1 MHDGATSTLM
11 GNLQAG
17 NGDNTGSS
25 TLLLSL
31 LSLQLRKTEGLRHCC
46 NQCCCHQYK
55 SEHRVLNIVL
65 FAIDVTAIICEW
77 ERTRLLSLVIVA
89 LSCCGQKRR
98 NKGSQIC
105 PMSNA
110 KAPTQCNGLFLM
122 TKTLS
127 SSSSPTPPPW
137 PPAICRQTAY
147 SVYEDGLVMNN
158 LWCGACHHDFEQNNP
173 APKWLNFEQYSKYL
187 AWDRN
192 WVFTCLSS

>member
-1 MHDGATSTLM
+1 MVCLWPNAHRICICSHSDNM
-11 GNLQAG
+11 AG
-17 NGDNTGSS
+17 FY
-25 TLLLSL
+25 
-31 LSLQLRKTEGLRHCC
+31 RVE
-46 NQCCCHQYK
+46 K
-55 SEHRVLNIVL
+55 SCKVLNIVL
-65 FAIDVTAIICEW
+65 FAIDVTAIIFEW
-77 ERTRLLSLVIVA
+77 ERESLVIVA

-127 SSSSPTPPPW
+127 SYSLPTPPLDHQQFVD
-137 PPAICRQTAY
+137 RLLTVFMRTAW
-147 SVYEDGLVMNN
+147 SWTTFG
-158 LWCGACHHDFEQNNP
+158 GACHHDFEQKNP

-192 WVFTCLSS
+192 WVFECLSS